1 MDIGEST
8 HENKQSY
15 YSKLISGY
23 SPYVLIE
30 KEILDNV
37 LNSLGINFE
46 NNESFLVELFLFNKS
61 VMLLIDPE
69 DGSILLANLAALD
82 FYQYS
87 LEKIISMNISE
98 INVLSYEEVK
108 SEMLKAKKFK
118 RNHFKFV
125 HRIANNSI
133 CNVDVF
139 STPFVLNSKMYLLS
153 TIVDTTD
160 FKVMESELK
169 RANNEL
175 IIANSIL
182 SDQLVQFKAI
192 NNRLLESEK
201 YLTELN
207 SKKDRFLSILS
218 HDMKNNL
225 RLILDNSAYLKSL
238 ESQSD
243 NQEAVILSDQIYD
256 GINQVNDLLENLLD
270 WSRMQSGRISIF
282 VSDYNLRELVE
293 NNLKLFKNYSQL
305 KKIKFCNEI
314 PDNTMIKSDLNIINT
329 IFRNLLSNAIKY
341 SYAGGMVKVG
351 VANMEQNYVTVF
363 ISDNGVGIDEL
374 TQQKILNIRFINK
387 RMGTM
392 GESGSGLG
400 LILVKDLLDGLGGK
414 IWFDS
419 TENVGT
425 NFYFTIYKG

>member
-182 SDQLVQFKAI
+182 SDQLVQF
-192 NNRLLESEK
+192 
-201 YLTELN
+201 
-207 SKKDRFLSILS
+207 
-218 HDMKNNL
+218 
-225 RLILDNSAYLKSL
+225 
-238 ESQSD
+238 
-243 NQEAVILSDQIYD
+243 
-256 GINQVNDLLENLLD
+256 
-270 WSRMQSGRISIF
+270 
-282 VSDYNLRELVE
+282 
-293 NNLKLFKNYSQL
+293 
-305 KKIKFCNEI
+305 
-314 PDNTMIKSDLNIINT
+314 
-329 IFRNLLSNAIKY
+329 
-341 SYAGGMVKVG
+341 
-351 VANMEQNYVTVF
+351 
-363 ISDNGVGIDEL
+363 
-374 TQQKILNIRFINK
+374 
-387 RMGTM
+387 
-392 GESGSGLG
+392 
-400 LILVKDLLDGLGGK
+400 
-414 IWFDS
+414 
-419 TENVGT
+419 
-425 NFYFTIYKG
+425 